1 MNRHERRKAKA
12 GRRSD
17 SSWSFQEG
25 SAYRDRLAAEHG
37 TKAVEAVLVRCGQ
50 EPEPPPLVGL
60 VLDTAD
66 VAAHLFRSSTGI
78 VGAAHTGVIVGSLA
92 LDAAVD
98 FILKTNSTMSE
109 SDRADLE
116 AALVDEDHV
125 NVLVV
130 GGGGSVVRRFAL
142 PDVEG
147 DDEPG
152 EAVLS

>member
-1 MNRHERRKAKA
+1 MNRHERRKAAA

-17 SSWSFQEG
+17 SSWTFAEG

-37 TKAVEAVLVRCGQ
+37 AKAVEAVLVRCGQ
-50 EPEPPPLVGL
+50 EPEPPALVGL
-60 VLDTAD
+60 VLDTED
-66 VAAHLFRSSTGI
+66 VAAHLFRSSTGVI
-78 VGAAHTGVIVGSLA
+78 GATHTGVIVGSLA

-98 FILKTNSTMSE
+98 FIVKTNSTLSE
-109 SDRADLE
+109 SDRADLVE
-116 AALVDEDHV
+116 ALVDEDHV

-142 PDVEG
+142 PDVE